1 MNKTEA
7 DSKIEYL
14 ETSDELLAKGL
25 RRIKRRHLT
34 KPGEVTLKDCQVIT
48 EVRIDADLYNFLEAE
63 SKKLENP
70 SIEKLLN
77 EIWREK
83 FEKEESKKLAEI
95 REIRSKLLNDT
106 EFLQELKEKLA
117 A

>member
-1 MNKTEA
+1 METPKEA
-7 DSKIEYL
+7 KALGLKRISRDQRPKIP
-14 ETSDELLAKGL
+14 KGMTI
-25 RRIKRRHLT
+25 R
-34 KPGEVTLKDCQVIT
+34 DCQVIT
-48 EVRIDADLYNFLEAE
+48 EIRIDADLYNFLEAE
-63 SKKLENP
+63 SKKIENS

-77 EIWREK
+77 EILREK
-83 FEKEESKKLAEI
+83 FEKQESKKLAEI

>member
-7 DSKIEYL
+7 ESKIEYL

-25 RRIKRRHLT
+25 KRIKRRHLT
-34 KPGEVTLKDCQVIT
+34 KSGEVNLKDCKVIT
-48 EVRIDADLYNFLEAE
+48 KVSIDADLYDFLKSE
-63 SKKLENP
+63 SEKSENS

-77 EIWREK
+77 EILREK
-83 FEKEESKKLAEI
+83 FEKEEAKKLSEI
-95 REIRSKLLNDT
+95 KELRTKLLNDT